1 MYAELIVDI
10 KSEALDRAYTYLV
23 PEGMELAPGDKVS
36 VPFGRQEKTAYVLSL
51 SEETDYDAGKIREIR
66 SKVEG
71 AVSVKEQLL
80 ALAVWMSEEYGTTLN
95 QCLKTV
101 LPVKRTVR
109 KNRRRV
115 DPLLR
120 YHGIEEIPKLNP
132 EQEAAL
138 SELRVGY
145 RRCFSEERE
154 ERKEGEDP
162 PSYLLFGVTGSG
174 KTEVYLRILEEVI
187 QSGRQAILLIPE
199 ISLTYQTVLR
209 VSGRFQ
215 GRTAILHSRMSLG
228 ERYEQYLRCER
239 GEVDI
244 LIGPRSAVFAPFSG
258 LGLIIMDEEQE
269 GAYKSETAP
278 CYETREVAEKR
289 AELSGCPI
297 LYGSATPSLTI
308 YRAALSGRPRLLRLK
323 KRAVPGSCLPKTE
336 IVDLR
341 RELSEGNR
349 SVFSRRL
356 RELMEEKL
364 SLGEQIMLF
373 MNRRG
378 YSSFVSCRSCGEA
391 IRCPHCDVSLTLH
404 RDGRL
409 RCHYCGYELPLMKS
423 CPSCGSPYL
432 APFGTGTEKLES
444 LCQKE
449 FPGARLLRMDR
460 DTTGRKGGYEEI
472 LERFRNREAD
482 ILIGTQMIVKGH
494 DFPGVTLVG
503 VIAADLSLFSPDFR
517 SQEKTF
523 QLLTQAAGRAGRGE
537 NPGTVVIQSYQPEH
551 YAIVLS
557 MRQDYELFYE
567 KELAF
572 REMMG
577 YPPCSRLLT
586 IRLSSAD
593 ESFLEA
599 VSSQSFSRF
608 ESRARDAGAELIGP
622 LNAPLYKLKDI
633 FRKII
638 YIKHESHDI
647 IIKLRKDFAKT
658 VRSFDRRGLILLHY
672 DLIQ

>member
-1 MYAELIVDI
+1 MYAELIIDI

-120 YHGIEEIPKLNP
+120 YHGTEEIPKLNP

-138 SELRVGY
+138 SELREGY
-145 RRCFSEERE
+145 RRCFSEEGG
-154 ERKEGEDP
+154 ERKDGEGP
-162 PSYLLFGVTGSG
+162 LSYLLFGVTGSG

-244 LIGPRSAVFAPFSG
+244 LIGPRSAVFAPFSR

-472 LERFRNREAD
+472 LERFQNREAD

-523 QLLTQAAGRAGRGE
+523 QLLTQAAGRAGRRE

>member
-51 SEETDYDAGKIREIR
+51 SEETDYDAGRIREIR

-80 ALAVWMSEEYGTTLN
+80 ALAVWMSEEYSTTLN

-120 YHGIEEIPKLNP
+120 YHGIEEIPKLNS

-138 SELRVGY
+138 SELREGY
-145 RRCFSEERE
+145 RRCFPEEGG

>member
-138 SELRVGY
+138 SELREGY

-523 QLLTQAAGRAGRGE
+523 QLLTQAAGRAGRGG

>member
-138 SELRVGY
+138 SELREGY

>member
-1 MYAELIVDI
+1 MYAELIIDI

-138 SELRVGY
+138 SELREGY
-145 RRCFSEERE
+145 RRCFSEEGG

-323 KRAVPGSCLPKTE
+323 KRAVPGSYLPKTE

-503 VIAADLSLFSPDFR
+503 VIAADISLFSPDFR

>member
-120 YHGIEEIPKLNP
+120 YHGVEEIPKLNP

-138 SELRVGY
+138 SELREGY
-145 RRCFSEERE
+145 RRCFSEEGE

-244 LIGPRSAVFAPFSG
+244 LIGPRSAVFAPFSR

-297 LYGSATPSLTI
+297 LYGSATPSLAI

-444 LCQKE
+444 LCQRE

-472 LERFRNREAD
+472 LERFQNREAD

-577 YPPCSRLLT
+577 YPPCSILLT

>member
-120 YHGIEEIPKLNP
+120 YHGTEEIPKLNP

-138 SELRVGY
+138 SELREGY

>member
-1 MYAELIVDI
+1 MYAELIIDI

-120 YHGIEEIPKLNP
+120 YHGTEEIPKLNP

-138 SELRVGY
+138 SELREGY
-145 RRCFSEERE
+145 RRCFSEEGG
-154 ERKEGEDP
+154 ERKDGEDP
-162 PSYLLFGVTGSG
+162 LSYLLFGVTGSG

-244 LIGPRSAVFAPFSG
+244 LIGPRSAVFAPFSR

-278 CYETREVAEKR
+278 RYETREVAEKR

-472 LERFRNREAD
+472 LERFQNREAD

-551 YAIVLS
+551 YTIVLS

-647 IIKLRKDFAKT
+647 IIKLRKDFVKT

>member
-1 MYAELIVDI
+1 
-10 KSEALDRAYTYLV
+10 
-23 PEGMELAPGDKVS
+23 
-36 VPFGRQEKTAYVLSL
+36 
-51 SEETDYDAGKIREIR
+51 
-66 SKVEG
+66 
-71 AVSVKEQLL
+71 
-80 ALAVWMSEEYGTTLN
+80 
-95 QCLKTV
+95 
-101 LPVKRTVR
+101 
-109 KNRRRV
+109 
-115 DPLLR
+115 
-120 YHGIEEIPKLNP
+120 
-132 EQEAAL
+132 
-138 SELRVGY
+138 
-145 RRCFSEERE
+145 
-154 ERKEGEDP
+154 
-162 PSYLLFGVTGSG
+162 
-174 KTEVYLRILEEVI
+174 
-187 QSGRQAILLIPE
+187 
-199 ISLTYQTVLR
+199 
-209 VSGRFQ
+209 
-215 GRTAILHSRMSLG
+215 
-228 ERYEQYLRCER
+228 
-239 GEVDI
+239 
-244 LIGPRSAVFAPFSG
+244 
-258 LGLIIMDEEQE
+258 
-269 GAYKSETAP
+269 
-278 CYETREVAEKR
+278 
-289 AELSGCPI
+289 
-297 LYGSATPSLTI
+297 
-308 YRAALSGRPRLLRLK
+308 
-323 KRAVPGSCLPKTE
+323 
-336 IVDLR
+336 
-341 RELSEGNR
+341 
-349 SVFSRRL
+349 
-356 RELMEEKL
+356 MEEKL

-444 LCQKE
+444 LCQRE

-472 LERFRNREAD
+472 LERFQNREAD

-517 SQEKTF
+517 SREKTF

>member
-138 SELRVGY
+138 SELREGY

-308 YRAALSGRPRLLRLK
+308 YRAALSGSPRLLRLK

>member
-120 YHGIEEIPKLNP
+120 YHGTEEIPKLNP

-138 SELRVGY
+138 SELREGY
-145 RRCFSEERE
+145 RRCFPEERE

-244 LIGPRSAVFAPFSG
+244 LIGPRSAVFAPFSR

-269 GAYKSETAP
+269 GAYKSETSP

-472 LERFRNREAD
+472 LERFQNREAD

>member
-120 YHGIEEIPKLNP
+120 YHGTEEIPKLNP

-138 SELRVGY
+138 SELREGY

-523 QLLTQAAGRAGRGE
+523 QLLTQAAGRAGRGG

>member
-138 SELRVGY
+138 SELREGY

-174 KTEVYLRILEEVI
+174 KTEGYLRILDEVI

-336 IVDLR
+336 IADLR

-523 QLLTQAAGRAGRGE
+523 QLLTQAAGRAGRGG

>member
-1 MYAELIVDI
+1 MYAELIIDI

-120 YHGIEEIPKLNP
+120 YHGTEEIPKLNP

-138 SELRVGY
+138 SELREGY
-145 RRCFSEERE
+145 RRCFSEEGG
-154 ERKEGEDP
+154 ERKDGEDP
-162 PSYLLFGVTGSG
+162 LSYLLFGVTGSG

-244 LIGPRSAVFAPFSG
+244 LIGPRSAVFAPFSR

-278 CYETREVAEKR
+278 RYETREVAEKR

-472 LERFRNREAD
+472 LERFQNREAD

-523 QLLTQAAGRAGRGE
+523 QLLTQAAGRAGRGG

-647 IIKLRKDFAKT
+647 IIELRKDFAKT

>member
-138 SELRVGY
+138 SELREGY

-154 ERKEGEDP
+154 ERKEGEDL

-523 QLLTQAAGRAGRGE
+523 QLLTQAAGRAGRGG

>member
-138 SELRVGY
+138 SELREGY

-174 KTEVYLRILEEVI
+174 KTEGYLRILEEVI

-336 IVDLR
+336 IADLR

-523 QLLTQAAGRAGRGE
+523 QLLTQAAGRAGRGG

>member
-138 SELRVGY
+138 SELREGY
-145 RRCFSEERE
+145 RRCFPEERE

-278 CYETREVAEKR
+278 RYETREVAEKR

>member
-120 YHGIEEIPKLNP
+120 YHGTEEIPKLNP

-138 SELRVGY
+138 SELREGY
-145 RRCFSEERE
+145 RRCFPEERE

-472 LERFRNREAD
+472 LERFQNREAD

>member
-138 SELRVGY
+138 SELREGY
-145 RRCFSEERE
+145 RRCFSEEGG

>member
-138 SELRVGY
+138 SELREGY
-145 RRCFSEERE
+145 RRCFPEERE

-537 NPGTVVIQSYQPEH
+537 NPGTVVIQSYQPGH